1 MKVKPYAFVSDGIG
15 TVCVCVTGHCPVFD
29 RYGVPVGFAC
39 DGASIPRWLW
49 WLCGDP
55 FEEPRIIAAIVHDWL
70 YECRAFD
77 RRSCD
82 RIYRELLIEL
92 GIPCWQAETEY
103 VFVRLFGWIHWHYN
117 G

>member
-1 MKVKPYAFVSDGIG
+1 MQVKPYAFVSDGNG
-15 TVCVCVTGHCPVFD
+15 TVCVQVTGHCSAFD
-29 RYGVPVGFAC
+29 RYGVPVGYVC

-77 RRSCD
+77 RMSCD
-82 RIYRELLIEL
+82 RIYRDLLIDL
-92 GIPCWQAETEY
+92 GISGWQAETEY
-103 VFVRLFGWIHWHYN
+103 VFVRMFGWMHWIYN
-117 G
+117 